1 MKPDNLVNKRIL
13 VQIAMLLLITST
25 KILKLTILI
34 LVRKVT
40 VMRQLIAL
48 HLKLKR

>member
-1 MKPDNLVNKRIL
+1 MKPDNLVNKSIL

-34 LVRKVT
+34 LVRKVI